1 MAIIIARSRY
11 LAARRVGG
19 LPPSVSIHYVSQTSD
34 IALADQA
41 ETPAEVVIK
50 ADVERTVLL
59 EQVAAL
65 DKVPNLS
72 AAQDEALNSARD
84 RLEEIGSAGA
94 PGRVAALLKNLGFTD
109 ELMARRVKELSGG
122 WRVRVALASAL
133 FAKPD
138 LLLMDEPTNHL
149 SIVIR
154 LLR

>member
-1 MAIIIARSRY
+1 M
-11 LAARRVGG
+11 
-19 LPPSVSIHYVSQTSD
+19 
-34 IALADQA
+34 
-41 ETPAEVVIK
+41 VIK

-65 DKVPNLS
+65 DKVANLS

-84 RLEEIGSAGA
+84 RLEEIGSDGA

-154 LLR
+154 TIIHC